1 MATVHVSSAGGKY
14 AQSISIRQHTLVSD
28 EPAEVGGDDR
38 GPGPTELLLGAL
50 GACVAMT
57 VTMYAERKGWALGEV
72 TVDLSGKDE
81 AGVFVIERR
90 LTFGAPLADE
100 QRQRLIEIAGR
111 CPVSRRITGQVEVR
125 PVV

>member
-28 EPAEVGGDDR
+28 EPKEVGGDDR

-57 VTMYAERKGWALGEV
+57 VTMYAERKGWALGDV

-81 AGVFVIERR
+81 AGVFVVERR
-90 LTFGAPLADE
+90 LTFGAMLTDE
-100 QRQRLIEIAGR
+100 QRQRLTEIASR
-111 CPVSRRITGQVEVR
+111 CPVSRRITGQVEIR
-125 PVV
+125 PVG